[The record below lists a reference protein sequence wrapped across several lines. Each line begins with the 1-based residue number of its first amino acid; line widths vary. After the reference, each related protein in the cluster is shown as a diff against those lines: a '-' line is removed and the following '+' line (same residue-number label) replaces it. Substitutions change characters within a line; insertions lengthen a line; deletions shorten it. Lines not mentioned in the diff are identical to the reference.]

1 MPRRSGFKLWSS
13 AIGFLVVLNPGAS
26 TQLEATGT
34 LAWKRD
40 QVDAH
45 IESWPLPR
53 VLEVISS
60 ATGWQ
65 IYVEPDEKYAVT
77 AEFESLKPREAL
89 QRLLGG
95 LNFAVLPQTNGPAK
109 LFVYRHSVSDATQ
122 LVQVTGKSAPD
133 GRTGQPIANEWIV
146 TLKTGSKDRTDALS
160 KRLRATVVGRLE
172 SVNAYRLRFEN
183 EPAARTAR
191 AQLQG
196 ESDVASIENNFPLAP
211 PGNLEPLSMSS
222 GPSLSLTP
230 NVSPSADRVV
240 IGLIDT
246 AVQAQGTAFKD
257 FVQPEVSLF
266 DDYQPPAD
274 RITHGTAM
282 AETILDG
289 VARALQEQGN
299 ASAKVSVSIVPID
312 IYGGNES
319 TSTFD
324 LARGLYEAL
333 NRHANIINLSLSGDR
348 DSPLLKSLIQDATS
362 HGVLLFAA
370 AGNVP
375 VTNPTY
381 PAADPGVIA
390 VTAGDSRGDI
400 APYANR
406 GSFVDAMAPGMNV
419 VHYQDSSWL
428 GTGTSFS
435 TSWVT
440 GWAAGFM
447 ASAGHSSSGTQVETL
462 KRWGLPS
469 NSRP

>member
-1 MPRRSGFKLWSS
+1 MWVLSV
-13 AIGFLVVLNPGAS
+13 IGLLAVLNLGAS
-26 TQLEATGT
+26 TPLKVDDS
-34 LAWKRD
+34 LVWKRD

-53 VLEVISS
+53 VLEVIST

-65 IYVEPDEKYAVT
+65 IYVEPDAGYAVT
-77 AEFESLKPREAL
+77 AEFENLKPREAL

-95 LNFAVLPQTNGPAK
+95 LNFAVLPQPNGPAK
-109 LFVYRHSVSDATQ
+109 LFVYRHSVGDATQ
-122 LVQVTGKSAPD
+122 LVQFTRKSPADGKT
-133 GRTGQPIANEWIV
+133 REPIANELIV
-146 TLKTGSKDRTDALS
+146 TLKSGSKDGIDGLS
-160 KRLRATVVGRLE
+160 KRLRANVVGRLDT
-172 SVNAYRLRFEN
+172 VHAYRLRFEN
-183 EPAARTAR
+183 ERAARAAR
-191 AQLQG
+191 AEL
-196 ESDVASIENNFPLAP
+196 ENASDVASIESNFPIVP

-222 GPSLSLTP
+222 GPTLSLTP

-246 AVQAQGTAFKD
+246 AVQAQGAVFKD

-289 VARALQEQGN
+289 VARALQERGD
-299 ASAKVSVSIVPID
+299 ASAKVAVSIVPID
-312 IYGGNES
+312 IYGGNDS

-333 NRHANIINLSLSGDR
+333 NRHANIINLSLSGEK
-348 DSPLLKSLIQDATS
+348 DSPLLSTLVRDATS

-375 VTNPTY
+375 VTSPTY

-390 VTAGDSRGDI
+390 VTAGDARGDI

-406 GSFVDAMAPGMNV
+406 GSFVDAMAPGINV

-435 TSWVT
+435 TSWVS

-447 ASAGHSSSGTQVETL
+447 ASTAHSSSTQAETL
-462 KRWGLPS
+462 KRWGVPS
-469 NSRP
+469 SARP